1 MEKVSSLSHL
11 ALRGSQYIF
20 LLVGESHQKDNLQKA
35 LDASFEAFGDEGG
48 QPIRAVRATR
58 GHRRDI
64 YAELQAKRWP
74 KEIKSRIRSERQPFL
89 VIIDSD
95 FGLFDPQDDDWRIVW
110 LGDARA
116 PGNSIPGLLSAFTRA
131 IVYDEDVFA
140 YLDGLSS
147 PGTGLS
153 PYGGVSS
160 PHTLT
165 SAKRNKKVGRPGIF
179 DLEYGATETID
190 AIVRDWT
197 NSDAE
202 VPRLKHGW
210 RMKFVREMRK
220 RNRSLRDSFG
230 EKTVYDRLIK
240 SKVFKDIQH
249 RFTRP
254 EH

>member
-20 LLVGESHQKDNLQKA
+20 LLVGESHQKDGLQKA

-58 GHRRDI
+58 GHRLDI
-64 YAELQAKRWP
+64 YKELQTRRWP

-89 VIIDSD
+89 VIIKSD
-95 FGLFDPQDDDWRIVW
+95 FRLFDPQEDDWRIVW
-110 LGDARA
+110 LGDAGT
-116 PGNSIPGLLSAFTRA
+116 PGNNIPVLLGVFTRA
-131 IVYDEDVFA
+131 IEINDDVFA
-140 YLDGLSS
+140 YLDRLSS
-147 PGTGLS
+147 PGTGVS

-190 AIVRDWT
+190 TIVRDWT
-197 NSDAE
+197 NSDTE
-202 VPRLKHGW
+202 VSRLKHGW
-210 RMKFVREMRK
+210 KSDFVREMRK
-220 RNRSLRDSFG
+220 TNQSLRDSFG
-230 EKTVYDRLIK
+230 EKSIYDRLMK
-240 SKVFKDIQH
+240 SKEFENIE
-249 RFTRP
+249 RRLTRP